1 MSSKLLLLASVV
13 FLAYCVSQTEASR
26 GDPNQLLTTKD
37 RSESISLS
45 LSCFRNCHLWKFLCI
60 VCPMSRQLGWQG
72 WHHVSGIPQWV
83 TAWACVALFV
93 GIVTVF
99 IKCGKEDFNL

>member
-1 MSSKLLLLASVV
+1 M
-13 FLAYCVSQTEASR
+13 C
-26 GDPNQLLTTKD
+26 
-37 RSESISLS
+37 
-45 LSCFRNCHLWKFLCI
+45 
-60 VCPMSRQLGWQG
+60 RQLGWQG
-72 WHHVSGIPQWV
+72 WYHVSGIPQWV